1 MLVKYEFLKIL
12 RKKSTLIIMAVS
24 LILTAFLFGLPI
36 IQFQTYNQEG
46 VMKGFEGIEYQKTQY
61 EDISVSL
68 TNEYIAG
75 AIREVQ
81 ELFENSDNVGYDG
94 YEQFLIDDAYWDGI
108 APRES
113 LLNLIAKNYSNPNE
127 SVSYNTLVDLDVS
140 NGTDFYQAR
149 QEKIE
154 KLLNDSSRK
163 LTEEQKS
170 YWLDMNSKVEEPF
183 QYGYYKSW
191 ETIISCFE
199 LLMFSLL
206 AVCIVIAPVFSG
218 EYQAGTDAVI
228 LSAKYG
234 KTKLTTAKSVA
245 SYLFGFAAF
254 TLHIIVAFGLGVNED
269 DIEKLRV
276 HDWAIFNSDRRY
288 YQRVQETG
296 TYLDELAEDTT
307 QPEVK
312 TVEDFLDSIE
322 NQHLYQVLIK
332 VDRLT
337 LQIALM
343 KVQGYSTREIAVYLD
358 ITEKAVYRR
367 MDRLKE
373 KLKKFFE

>member
-1 MLVKYEFLKIL
+1 
-12 RKKSTLIIMAVS
+12 
-24 LILTAFLFGLPI
+24 
-36 IQFQTYNQEG
+36 
-46 VMKGFEGIEYQKTQY
+46 MKGFEGIEYQKTQY

-183 QYGYYKSW
+183 QYGYYKS
-191 ETIISCFE
+191 CKRN
-199 LLMFSLL
+199 
-206 AVCIVIAPVFSG
+206 C
-218 EYQAGTDAVI
+218 Y
-228 LSAKYG
+228 
-234 KTKLTTAKSVA
+234 TT
-245 SYLFGFAAF
+245 
-254 TLHIIVAFGLGVNED
+254 
-269 DIEKLRV
+269 
-276 HDWAIFNSDRRY
+276 
-288 YQRVQETG
+288 
-296 TYLDELAEDTT
+296 
-307 QPEVK
+307 
-312 TVEDFLDSIE
+312 
-322 NQHLYQVLIK
+322 
-332 VDRLT
+332 
-337 LQIALM
+337 
-343 KVQGYSTREIAVYLD
+343 
-358 ITEKAVYRR
+358 
-367 MDRLKE
+367 
-373 KLKKFFE
+373 